1 MALQLSSWEQILLG
15 RAGEA
20 IESMLD
26 FRAFADR
33 DPALLEKA
41 YAYCEQLT
49 AQHSRSFHLASALLP
64 QKKRQAT
71 RALYAFC
78 RVTDDIVDD
87 PSGNVSMNLANW
99 RRKSEQGVF
108 APDDLVPLAW
118 TDARFNY
125 NIPPRYITQL
135 IDGVARDLSQTQ
147 YATFADLADYS
158 YGVASTVGLMSMH
171 IIGFN
176 NEEVAL
182 PYAIKLG
189 VALQLTNILRDVGQ
203 DWRMGRVYLP
213 QDELAAFDIG
223 EDHFVH
229 GLVDQ
234 RWRSFMR
241 FQIDRTRRLYA
252 EAWPG
257 IEMLHKDGRF
267 AIAAAAD
274 LYRAILNNI
283 EQADYDVFNRRAFV
297 SNFGKLRRLPALWW
311 KSR

>member
-1 MALQLSSWEQILLG
+1 MTLQGSTWEQTLLS

-20 IESMLD
+20 IESVFDLG
-26 FRAFADR
+26 AFADR
-33 DPALLEKA
+33 DPVILEKA
-41 YAYCEQLT
+41 YAHCEQIT

-64 QKKRQAT
+64 QKKRRAT

-78 RVTDDIVDD
+78 RITDDIVDHPTGD
-87 PSGNVSMNLANW
+87 IQIALAQW
-99 RRKSEQGVF
+99 RRKTEEGIF
-108 APDDLVPLAW
+108 TANDLVPLAW

-125 NIPPRYITQL
+125 NIPSRYITQL
-135 IDGVARDLSQTQ
+135 IDGVTRDLSQKR
-147 YATFADLADYS
+147 YATFTDLAEYA

-171 IIGFN
+171 ITGFSDG
-176 NEEVAL
+176 EAAL

-213 QDELAAFDIG
+213 QDELAAFGIDDRYF
-223 EDHFVH
+223 ED
-229 GLVDQ
+229 GIVDQ
-234 RWRSFMR
+234 RWQSFMR
-241 FQIDRTRRLYA
+241 FQIKRTRRLYT

-257 IEMLHKDGRF
+257 IDMLHKDGRF

-274 LYRAILNNI
+274 LYRAILKNI
-283 EQADYDVFNRRAFV
+283 ERADYDVFNRRAFV
-297 SNFGKLRRLPALWW
+297 SKIGKLRRLPPLWW